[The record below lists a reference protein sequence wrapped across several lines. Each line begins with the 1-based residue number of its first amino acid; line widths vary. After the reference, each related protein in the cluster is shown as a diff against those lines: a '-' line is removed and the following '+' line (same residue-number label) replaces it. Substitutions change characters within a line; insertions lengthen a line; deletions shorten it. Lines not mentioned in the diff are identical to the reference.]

1 MKPPCRGCEHEFLDK
16 RYPYIWIESPNNPK
30 ECRTTKNRSL
40 VHKPGKNYPNPCYS
54 CKKRELYDDY
64 NSLSLDCGPTYY
76 ASSFEPT
83 RILNAEA

>member
-1 MKPPCRGCEHEFLDK
+1 MKPPCRGCEHEFLEKAHDYLPLK
-16 RYPYIWIESPNNPK
+16 PNYSEKLKKNCKPTYIK
-30 ECRTTKNRSL
+30 H
-40 VHKPGKNYPNPCYS
+40 VPGVNYPNPCS
-54 CKKRELYDDY
+54 NCKRREAYDDY